1 MSRPS
6 RRLAGVLLGALLAFS
21 VIAVAPAA
29 QAQGA
34 LERAAARQRMD
45 KGKEAFR
52 AKRYREAAQFFKEAY
67 DLDNSLKT
75 GLYNRAF
82 ALRKGNMLKEAR
94 AAYLDYIKVN
104 PDDNDGIFGL
114 AETERLLGNRPEALR
129 LFTEYLVREKRP
141 NKAKYVAYAKKKVE
155 DLKSAAAGDAAP
167 ATVSGK
173 VAGGASAQA
182 EYEAG
187 NQAYRAGR
195 YRDAAER
202 YAKAFLKDGSRT
214 DALYRRALSLRKA
227 ADYKAAIQAYEA
239 FLQKEPSDLDGLFGL
254 AETHRLAGNNP
265 EATRLYGQYLAREKR
280 PGREKYVAYA
290 QSQMTKLQGAGA
302 GPSRSDKAVAEKLIA
317 DGKKA
322 YRAKDYAGAAKLFR
336 RAQQADPSS
345 DEAVYR
351 EGLAQRR
358 AGNLDAAVDAYG
370 RFVQRR
376 PDDPDGHYGLAETY
390 RLNNDVMK
398 AREHFEKYIALEK
411 RASEAKYVARAK
423 AYLAK
428 TAKEAERLAM
438 AEKKA
443 GKKPTDEPKADNKTD
458 GKTGDT
464 QEATDDESTKTAD
477 ASGKTGKDG
486 ADEGSAD
493 EGSAEEG
500 KAAGSTGEASKDD
513 ADILAMAGGKT
524 DDVAPPPVGEPQEGL
539 GAAPELH
546 SSVFAKRLTVQ
557 GLLDHG
563 NAAMGTGAVDK
574 AARHFALACAIAP
587 DDPLAHLLFGRSLEA
602 LGESAKAREHYQQV
616 IDLSGKEAQNKVVL
630 EARSRLSETTS
641 GSNQL
646 AATPEQSA
654 EAATLIDRARER
666 MGAGDNDEALAL
678 LKEAAENDPN
688 NPGIYMLVGD
698 LHLKRSKGLP
708 ALQAFQ
714 RALALTPSKA
724 APLYGIARAY
734 EMAGERRVAMHH
746 YRLYLR
752 SEAADVDPKLRRKA
766 WMKVEGVS
774 WPPGS

>member
-1 MSRPS
+1 M
-6 RRLAGVLLGALLAFS
+6 ATALLGALLAFT

-52 AKRYREAAQFFKEAY
+52 AKRYKEAAQFFKEAY

-82 ALRKGNMLKEAR
+82 ALRKGNLLKEAR
-94 AAYLDYIKVN
+94 AAYLEYVAVN

-129 LFTEYLVREKRP
+129 LFIEYLTREKRP
-141 NKAKYVAYAKKKVE
+141 DKAKYVDYAKKKVE
-155 DLKSAAAGDAAP
+155 DLKAEASGEARPAP
-167 ATVSGK
+167 VSGK

-202 YAKAFLKDGSRT
+202 YAKAFLKDGSRS

-227 ADYKAAIQAYEA
+227 ADYEAAIQAYEA

-254 AETHRLAGNNP
+254 AETHRLAGNQP
-265 EATRLYGQYLAREKR
+265 EAARLYAQYLAREKR
-280 PGREKYVAYA
+280 VGREKYVTYA
-290 QSQMTKLQGAGA
+290 QSQLNKLKGGDT
-302 GPSRSDKAVAEKLIA
+302 GPSRADKAVADKLIA

-322 YRAKDYAGAAKLFR
+322 YREKDYAGAAKLFQ
-336 RAQQADPSS
+336 RAQQADPTSS
-345 DEAVYR
+345 EAIYR

-358 AGNLDAAVDAYG
+358 GGNLAAAIDAYG
-370 RFVQRR
+370 RFVQRK

-411 RASEAKYVARAK
+411 RASEAKYVERAK
-423 AYLAK
+423 AYLAQ

-438 AEKKA
+438 AEQAA
-443 GKKPTDEPKADNKTD
+443 GNAASEQR
-458 GKTGDT
+458 T
-464 QEATDDESTKTAD
+464 QAEGEGASEGEAAQEGEGETTAD
-477 ASGKTGKDG
+477 ASGEQASEATGKP
-486 ADEGSAD
+486 S
-493 EGSAEEG
+493 
-500 KAAGSTGEASKDD
+500 KAD
-513 ADILAMAGGKT
+513 ADILAMAGGRE
-524 DDVAPPPVGEPQEGL
+524 DELAPPPVGEPQEGL
-539 GAAPELH
+539 GANPELH
-546 SSVFAKRLTVQ
+546 SSIFAKRLSVQ

-563 NAAMGTGAVDK
+563 NAAMATGAHER
-574 AARHFALACAIAP
+574 AARHYALACAIAP
-587 DDPLAHLLFGRSLEA
+587 DDPLAHLLFGRALEA
-602 LGESAKAREHYQQV
+602 LGEGSKARDHYQQV
-616 IDLSGKEAQNKVVL
+616 VDLSGEEAQDKVVL
-630 EARSRLSETTS
+630 EARSRLSETTG

-646 AATPEQSA
+646 GSTPEQTA
-654 EAATLIDRARER
+654 EAATLVDQARER
-666 MGAGDNDEALAL
+666 MGAGDNDQALSL

-688 NPGIYMLVGD
+688 NPGLYMLAGD
-698 LHLKRSKGLP
+698 LQLKRGKGVL
-708 ALQAFQ
+708 ALQAYQ
-714 RALALTPSKA
+714 RALALTPGRA

-734 EMAGERRVAMHH
+734 EMAGEHRVAMHH

-752 SEAADVDPKLRRKA
+752 SEAADVDPKLRQKA